1 MSLTD
6 VLVILSYPPLPQSIP
21 DNHHEEFS
29 WKYRNTVKVGLLTIH
44 KWRKHQKCFFTVML
58 IYRIFTLIAISH
70 GNIHL
75 NHHDGF
81 DTFSSHKVGSF
92 LSSPSLQG
100 QGHYDYDRIHFEED
114 YSHHG
119 YAFTEPIFY
128 DVRLVGR
135 SHLIWLDIGD
145 FRYDLPADIIRNKRD
160 SRYFPG
166 HVPAGVKGITKV
178 WKGSFITQLKL

>member
-1 MSLTD
+1 M
-6 VLVILSYPPLPQSIP
+6 
-21 DNHHEEFS
+21 
-29 WKYRNTVKVGLLTIH
+29 KIH
-44 KWRKHQKCFFTVML
+44 KNRQSRCVNYLQIKKTSEMFFTVML

-119 YAFTEPIFY
+119 YAFSEPIFY
-128 DVRLVGR
+128 DVRLVCR

-178 WKGSFITQLKL
+178 WKGWYSSLNFITHST